1 MAEIGVFERRTRGEA
16 RVVYAGSTAL
26 CALGWASSVWPV
38 VPGLIFAAPVAAG
51 VVVALL
57 RRAARLRIARAVGE
71 QAAWEQGPPRYDEV
85 SDVFSDVLG
94 TPSLSIVDAERD
106 AA

>member
-1 MAEIGVFERRTRGEA
+1 MAEQGVFERRTRGEA
-16 RVVYAGSTAL
+16 RVVCAGSAAL
-26 CALGWASSVWPV
+26 CGLGWASSVWPV
-38 VPGLIFAAPVAAG
+38 VPGLVFAALVAVGAAI
-51 VVVALL
+51 ALR
-57 RRAARLRIARAVGE
+57 RRAARLRITRAVGE

-94 TPSLSIVDAERD
+94 APHWSVVDAQRD